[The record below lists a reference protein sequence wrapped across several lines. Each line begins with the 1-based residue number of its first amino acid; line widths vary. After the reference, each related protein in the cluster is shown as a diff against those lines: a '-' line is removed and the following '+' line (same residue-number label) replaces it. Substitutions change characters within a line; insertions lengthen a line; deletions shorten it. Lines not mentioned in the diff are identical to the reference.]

1 MSESERLCSK
11 LLNRLKDIGSAAV
24 ALSGGVD
31 SCFLAYADRKSVV

>member
-24 ALSGGVD
+24 FVALVN
-31 SCFLAYADRKSVV
+31 VVAVWGLVLFA